1 MTRINTLAFTLSA
14 VVVGSLLAGFILRA
28 IISRAL
34 IRWAERTRTQLDDTI
49 VSSLQRPILLWCL
62 LLGLFIALRI
72 PEIPERLK
80 VTAEHVLIALLILS
94 VTLWIANLS
103 VRLLILSSRDRK
115 GEAARATGLMQYTV
129 RIGIL
134 VMGGLILL
142 ASLGVSIAPLLT
154 TLGIGG
160 LAIALGLQ
168 ETLSNIFAGMHIT
181 LARNIRVGDFVRLET
196 GEEGYVED
204 IGWRATR
211 IQVLPN
217 NVVLIP
223 NNRLAQSVVTNY
235 SLPTR
240 DLAVLVQVGVHYSS
254 DLARVEE
261 VTCDVGRRV
270 MKEVT
275 GAVEGFEPFI
285 RFHTFG
291 DSSIDFT
298 VILRAKEFVDNYVI
312 KHEFIKRLHARYQ
325 EEGIVIPYPIR
336 AVNLSQEG
344 AAAHLSYP

>member
-1 MTRINTLAFTLSA
+1 MTRIDSLAITLSA
-14 VVVGSLLAGFILRA
+14 AVAGSLLAGVILRA

-34 IRWAERTRTQLDDTI
+34 ARWAKRTLTQMDDAI
-49 VSSLQRPILLWCL
+49 VSSLQRPILLWCV

-72 PEIPERLK
+72 REIPDRLK

-103 VRLLILSSRDRK
+103 VRLLVLSSRDRK
-115 GEAARATGLMQYTV
+115 GEAGRATGLMQYTV
-129 RIGIL
+129 KIGIL

-204 IGWRATR
+204 IGWRSTR

-217 NVVLIP
+217 NMVLIP
-223 NNRLAQSVVTNY
+223 NNRLAQSIVTNY
-235 SLPTR
+235 SLPSR

-261 VTCDVGRRV
+261 VTCDVGRSV
-270 MKEVT
+270 MKDVT
-275 GAVEGFEPFI
+275 GAVAEFEPFI
-285 RFHTFG
+285 RYHTFG

-298 VILRAKEFVDNYVI
+298 VILRAKEFVDNYLI
-312 KHEFIKRLHARYQ
+312 KHEFIKRLHARYE

-344 AAAHLSYP
+344 AAVQLSHP